1 VAAGGADR
9 EARAWRRVRA
19 WWPTL
24 AGATHWSPPSS
35 TEVGVVI
42 RSALG
47 AGLGWWIADAV
58 TGVSEPVLAA
68 FTAIVVVQVSVRA
81 SFVAALQRSVAVV
94 LGVLLALA
102 LGDALGLNALTVG
115 ALVLVTLGFAE
126 LVLRWPPAAARQVPV
141 SALVVLAALGAA
153 PEIAGWRRGLD
164 TVIGAVVG
172 VVVSVV
178 WPPSRL
184 VDAGQALD
192 RLGSEL
198 RDVLTVT
205 AAGLREPWSAA
216 ETLAWRRQARAVRAR
231 VVGQAV
237 EAVGNSREAARWNV
251 RDRRH
256 VDVLR
261 RYEETLPRLERSAI
275 GTSVI
280 TRGLDDQAR
289 LAGAPQPPMQGMADL
304 LAALAG
310 ALEALVAE
318 LRGAPIGPGLRQA
331 LEDVRARRAVC
342 AAAAARRARAALA
355 AEDPA
360 AGEVVVDWL
369 VYAAL
374 LVQVDRIVD
383 DIAAP
388 LPS

>member
-1 VAAGGADR
+1 
-9 EARAWRRVRA
+9 
-19 WWPTL
+19 
-24 AGATHWSPPSS
+24 
-35 TEVGVVI
+35 
-42 RSALG
+42 
-47 AGLGWWIADAV
+47 
-58 TGVSEPVLAA
+58 VSEPVLAA
-68 FTAIVVVQVSVRA
+68 FTAVVVVQVSVRA
-81 SFVAALQRSVAVV
+81 SFVAALQRSAAVV

-115 ALVLVTLGFAE
+115 LIVLVTLGFAE
-126 LVLRWPPAAARQVPV
+126 LVLLWPPGAARQVPV
-141 SALVVLAALGAA
+141 SALVVLATLGAA
-153 PEIAGWRRGLD
+153 PETAGWRRALD
-164 TVIGAVVG
+164 TLIGAAVG

-198 RDVLTVT
+198 TDVLTVM

-216 ETLAWRRQARAVRAR
+216 ETLEWRRRARAIRAR
-231 VVGQAV
+231 VLGQAV

-261 RYEETLPRLERSAI
+261 RYEEALPRLERGAI
-275 GTSVI
+275 GISVI

-289 LAGAPQPPMQGMADL
+289 LAGAAQPPMQGMADL
-304 LAALAG
+304 LAALAD
-310 ALEALVAE
+310 ALQALVAE
-318 LRGAPIGPGLRQA
+318 LRGIATGTSLQRA
-331 LEDVRARRAVC
+331 LEEVGARRAVC
-342 AAAAARRARAALA
+342 AAAAARRARSALDSEELSTA
-355 AEDPA
+355 QEPA
-360 AGEVVVDWL
+360 VEAVVDWL

-383 DIAAP
+383 DLGAP
-388 LPS
+388 LPT